1 MQLFSKYPLNQLSK
15 SSSLLPGRQLRLLR
29 LQGAER
35 QQRGPVQTQL
45 PDWLEQRE
53 VGDSSDEARLV
64 SIIQTHLKLQQRTNY
79 CTHKIFLLKKKKVK
93 TNKKTHSVLL
103 LRCTKLLLQ
112 TIFRN
117 VNQHAARR
125 AVESLHPN
133 ASSVSPVSPWQLSCP
148 PIRTRRTDAQ
158 TRSRL
163 EKNPTVYLIV
173 SMCANANRTTI
184 ADHKFKTVRSPQSV
198 REKYLALMFEPHCLP
213 FSCTYDLSY
222 FFLYMHITSI

>member
-1 MQLFSKYPLNQLSK
+1 MKRASSLNFLNKSTEESAQVRPLTRAIIIADISIRSTIFQTHL
-15 SSSLLPGRQLRLLR
+15 LLPGRQLRLLR

-53 VGDSSDEARLV
+53 VGDSSDEERLV

-79 CTHKIFLLKKKKVK
+79 CTHKIFLLKKKK
-93 TNKKTHSVLL
+93 KKSQNQQKKPHSVLL
-103 LRCTKLLLQ
+103 FCCTKPLLQ
-112 TIFRN
+112 TRIFRN

-133 ASSVSPVSPWQLSCP
+133 ASSVSPVAPWQLSCP
-148 PIRTRRTDAQ
+148 PIRTRHTDAQ

-163 EKNPTVYLIV
+163 EKNPTVYFIV

-184 ADHKFKTVRSPQSV
+184 ADHRFKTVRSPQSV
-198 REKYLALMFEPHCLP
+198 REK
-213 FSCTYDLSY
+213 S
-222 FFLYMHITSI
+222 